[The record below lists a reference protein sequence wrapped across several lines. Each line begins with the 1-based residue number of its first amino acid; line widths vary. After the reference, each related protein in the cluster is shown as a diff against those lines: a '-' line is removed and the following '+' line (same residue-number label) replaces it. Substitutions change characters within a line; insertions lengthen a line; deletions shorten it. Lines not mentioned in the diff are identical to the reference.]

1 MDHVQAL
8 NIKASER
15 YLLGEMSEPER
26 FAFEE
31 HYFDCT
37 ECAQDVRIGS
47 ALAQGVRSI
56 CAADAHRPARVAA
69 APDRRSRWA
78 WLSPAFLAPAMA
90 LLVLGC
96 VTGYQSFVTIPALES
111 PIATSAV
118 VLRAAARGDE
128 QTIEVRRHEPYA
140 VLSLDVNAADPGTPL
155 VYEIA
160 SEKRVVS
167 ATGNAV
173 APPPGSPLLIVLRQG
188 KLDRPGPW
196 QLVLRTPQGAEI
208 ARYPFSIQFK

>member
-1 MDHVQAL
+1 MNMDHLQAL

-26 FAFEE
+26 FAFED

-47 ALAQGVRSI
+47 AFAQGVRSV
-56 CAADAHRPARVAA
+56 CAADARRPARVAA
-69 APDRRSRWA
+69 APERRPRWA
-78 WLSPAFLAPAMA
+78 WLTPAFLAPSMA

-96 VTGYQSFVTIPALES
+96 FTGYQSLVTIPALES

-128 QTIEVRRHEPYA
+128 QTIEVAAPRPLCGALARRQRRRSGRSSG
-140 VLSLDVNAADPGTPL
+140 L
-155 VYEIA
+155 
-160 SEKRVVS
+160 
-167 ATGNAV
+167 
-173 APPPGSPLLIVLRQG
+173 
-188 KLDRPGPW
+188 
-196 QLVLRTPQGAEI
+196 
-208 ARYPFSIQFK
+208 